1 MYKYNAKE
9 FQDELGLGMYDYGA
23 RNYDPALGRFFNLD
37 RLGEKY
43 ESFSPYSYVANSP
56 VRLID
61 INGEWIYIYD
71 EDKKYRY
78 QDGKAQSQ
86 NDDGE
91 WVDADTKSLSGYV
104 SDVVGLLNN
113 LSDSG
118 KTGKGLV
125 DFFSND
131 KENVDIKYG
140 KGTQEYSDG
149 VITFDNKYKYD
160 VFTLNGTESNIPFID
175 LGHELGHR
183 MGDKD
188 PKYWFPNSAIWY
200 GSLEN
205 PTSKNEIIASHIEN
219 QIRAESGLSLRTH
232 YGSVNGSPQKVSR
245 LIDSKGNSIYFR
257 SGGGMRDFGE
267 GMNIM
272 IQIRNGGI
280 INSRMKIGD
289 KAIGYP
295 YNYPTQN
302 PKTQ

>member
-1 MYKYNAKE
+1 MYKYNGKE
-9 FQDELGLGMYDYGA
+9 WQDELGLNLYDYGA
-23 RNYDPALGRFFNLD
+23 RNYDPAIGRFFNLD
-37 RLGEKY
+37 RLSEKY
-43 ESFSPYSYVANSP
+43 ESFSPYSYVANNP

-61 INGEWIYIYD
+61 VNGEWIYIYD

-78 QDGKAQSQ
+78 QNGKAQSQ
-86 NDDGE
+86 NEDGE
-91 WVDADTKSLSGYV
+91 WVDADAKSLSSYV

-131 KENVDIKYG
+131 DENVDVKYG
-140 KGTQEYSDG
+140 EDVQQYDNG
-149 VITFDNKYKYD
+149 VITFDNKYKYN
-160 VFTLNGTESNIPFID
+160 VFTLNRIEGNIPFID
-175 LGHELGHR
+175 LGHELGHAKEN
-183 MGDKD
+183 KD
-188 PKYWFPNSAIWY
+188 PRYWFPNTAIWY
-200 GSLEN
+200 GSTEN

-219 QIRAESGLSLRTH
+219 QIRAESGLSLRAY
-232 YGSVNGSPQKVSR
+232 YGEVNGSPQKVSR

-257 SGGGMRDFGE
+257 SGGTMRNFSE

-280 INSRMKIGD
+280 INSRMEIGG
-289 KAIGYP
+289 KAVGYP

-302 PKTQ
+302 PKSN